1 MPIAADNLRADLRKL
16 WDFLREAT
24 GDDAYERYLTRHIA
38 THSEIPALSRE
49 DFFRSEQDRKWSGVT
64 RCC

>member
-1 MPIAADNLRADLRKL
+1 MPAPADALRGDLRKL

-24 GDDAYERYLTRHIA
+24 GDDAYERYLARHA
-38 THSEIPALSRE
+38 STHAEVPALSRE
-49 DFFRSEQDRKWSGVT
+49 AFFRSEQDRKWSGIA

>member
-1 MPIAADNLRADLRKL
+1 MAAVADDLRADLRKL

-24 GDDAYERYLTRHIA
+24 GDDAYERYVERHRLTHA
-38 THSEIPALSRE
+38 EVPALSRE
-49 DFFRSEQDRKWSGVT
+49 EFFRSEQERKWSGVN